1 MAISERIHFFR
12 TKNNMTMKELGNRL
26 GFSEKTA
33 DVRIA
38 QYETAKRLPKA
49 DTTEKLAAI
58 FNVSPEALNVPD
70 IDSYTGLMHTLFAL
84 EDMYGLYIDD
94 LDGELCL
101 RLDKTKGTTYAT
113 LFEMLFA
120 WNRKRKAMRRGELS
134 KDDYDTFRYNFR
146 LSDTDMITVEVPREE
161 TEK

>member
-49 DTTEKLAAI
+49 AIRQPMISANAKPVTATWLA
-58 FNVSPEALNVPD
+58 SSL
-70 IDSYTGLMHTLFAL
+70 L
-84 EDMYGLYIDD
+84 
-94 LDGELCL
+94 
-101 RLDKTKGTTYAT
+101 
-113 LFEMLFA
+113 
-120 WNRKRKAMRRGELS
+120 LS
-134 KDDYDTFRYNFR
+134 
-146 LSDTDMITVEVPREE
+146 
-161 TEK
+161 

>member
-49 DTTEKLAAI
+49 DTAEKLETYLNRYDI
-58 FNVSPEALNVPD
+58 EFEENTNKVPQNSSPVNENLTHQNSGIMDSSFNE
-70 IDSYTGLMHTLFAL
+70 DSNLFK
-84 EDMYGLYIDD
+84 ESS
-94 LDGELCL
+94 LCL
-101 RLDKTKGTTYAT
+101 ISNTFAT
-113 LFEMLFA
+113 ASGLVA
-120 WNRKRKAMRRGELS
+120 S
-134 KDDYDTFRYNFR
+134 HP
-146 LSDTDMITVEVPREE
+146 IPQTVSGG
-161 TEK
+161 

>member
-1 MAISERIHFFR
+1 
-12 TKNNMTMKELGNRL
+12 
-26 GFSEKTA
+26 
-33 DVRIA
+33 
-38 QYETAKRLPKA
+38 
-49 DTTEKLAAI
+49 
-58 FNVSPEALNVPD
+58 
-70 IDSYTGLMHTLFAL
+70 MHTLFAL

-94 LDGELCL
+94 IDGELCL

-146 LSDTDMITVEVPREE
+146 LSDTDMITAKIPKEDLL
-161 TEK
+161 K

>member
-58 FNVSPEALNVPD
+58 FNVSPEALN
-70 IDSYTGLMHTLFAL
+70 TLFAL

-94 LDGELCL
+94 IDGELCL

-134 KDDYDTFRYNFR
+134 KDDYDTFRYNFK
-146 LSDTDMITVEVPREE
+146 LSDTDMITADVPRDI
-161 TEK
+161 